1 MERTNDDRYIFKI
14 RRYDIEGDDILMEYK
29 IRADLNESNR
39 LSFGE
44 LIDLDI
50 VVKRRY
56 SFISN
61 DISVKINHCEEDTL
75 LTNKEMIE
83 FIGASIKDFTNI
95 IRHTNN
101 GEKPKE
107 TYYLKYAKSY
117 NDFFTENVEKIANN

>member
-14 RRYDIEGDDILMEYK
+14 WQYDIKCGDIFMEYK
-29 IRADLNESNR
+29 VRADLHESNR
-39 LSFGE
+39 ISFNG

-50 VVKRRY
+50 LVKRRY

-61 DISVKINHCEEDTL
+61 DISVKINHCEDDTL
-75 LTNKEMIE
+75 LTNKELIE
-83 FIGASIKDFTNI
+83 FIGASIKDFANI
-95 IRHTNN
+95 IRQTNN

-117 NDFFTENVEKIANN
+117 NDFFTENVERIANN

>member
-1 MERTNDDRYIFKI
+1 MERTNDDRYILKI
-14 RRYDIEGDDILMEYK
+14 WQYDIECGDIFIEYK

-39 LSFGE
+39 LSFGG
-44 LIDLDI
+44 LMDLDI

-101 GEKPKE
+101 GKN
-107 TYYLKYAKSY
+107 LKRHI
-117 NDFFTENVEKIANN
+117 T